1 MSAGAPVVAS
11 NLPAFVRVLD
21 GGQAGATF
29 ANEDSAD
36 LARQLLRL
44 LADPRERERLGE
56 AGHRRAWV
64 FDWSVVAEDVMAVYD
79 TVTHGSEDARSDPAA
94 DTRWTRLLRGRRG
107 GGD

>member
-1 MSAGAPVVAS
+1 VVAS

-21 GGQAGATF
+21 GGHAGATF

-36 LARQLLRL
+36 LARQLVRL
-44 LADPRERERLGE
+44 LGDPGERERLGE

-79 TVTHGSEDARSDPAA
+79 TVTHGADGVRPDPAA

-107 GGD
+107 GDD